1 MSQRP
6 YSETQGRRR
15 GLEVEGLIRILFPKL
30 DQLLD
35 EFVFTQLGDPTTRY
49 RDADTGEVRLA
60 GGQVVDVELFF
71 LERVRSMRPWQYLLE
86 MIFSDDDKVQEP
98 STSIDEVLD
107 FVQALYGIAS
117 LVTEEE
123 RHDFTPAA
131 QERGRAR
138 MREVVD
144 PVLNLLEPALELAGD
159 GAIVQVTPS
168 VLEPLVEHPL
178 PADVATADIAE
189 EVGAAVRQFR
199 GRHATAADRHSAC
212 VRLAGVLESL
222 REQGESRP
230 ALGADE
236 DRLFEIAN
244 QFGFRHRNAQQRT
257 GYDEEVFHEWFFYV
271 QLAAIRLAAR
281 LRARDQPDR

>member
-15 GLEVEGLIRILFPKL
+15 GLEAEGLIRILFPKL

-35 EFVFTQLGDPTTRY
+35 EEMFTKLGHPEPRLQDES
-49 RDADTGEVRLA
+49 TGEVSLA
-60 GGQVVDVELFF
+60 GSDPVEVETFF
-71 LERVRSMRPWQYLLE
+71 LERVRSTRPWQYLLQLTW
-86 MIFSDDDKVQEP
+86 SDRLQEP
-98 STSIDEVLD
+98 PTSVDEVLD
-107 FVQALYGIAS
+107 FVQALYEIAAID
-117 LVTEEE
+117 VMEEDE
-123 RHDFTPAA
+123 DSTSSARA
-131 QERGRAR
+131 RGRAR

-144 PVLNLLEPALELAGD
+144 PVLNLLEPALALAGD

-168 VLEPLVEHPL
+168 VFEPLVEHPL
-178 PADVATADIAE
+178 PADVATEDIAE
-189 EVGAAVRQFR
+189 DVGAAVHQFR
-199 GRHATAADRHSAC
+199 RRHATAADRHGAC

-222 REQGESRP
+222 REQGEIRP

-236 DRLFEIAN
+236 GRLFEIAN
-244 QFGFRHRNAQQRT
+244 QFAIRHRNARQRT
-257 GYDEEVFHEWFFYV
+257 EYDQEVFHEWIFYV